1 LLVLFL
7 LLLQWLYGGGST
19 LNPFSSSLFSRRRDD
34 SQASSSSRSGNW
46 RSRFGSLTRSLDY
59 PIPIGETQMS
69 AARMEFLLELM
80 RLQRWVGTAYLVARA
95 VDRLVD
101 GLKTL
106 TSSALVGNSKSDGSS
121 HKVSCPQ
128 AVLELLRQRNMS
140 IDEFDDAE
148 RVVLASAVSVP
159 SSNPGDDR
167 TILCGLHSL
176 KRLLQYS
183 LPKQELLHS
192 HRLQQESL
200 RSILLWGPPGIVRH
214 PQL

>member
-1 LLVLFL
+1 MRTTLLLVLFL

-128 AVLELLRQRNMS
+128 AVLESCYANEICPSTNLTMLSELFLLLLLVFQ
-140 IDEFDDAE
+140 A
-148 RVVLASAVSVP
+148 ATPATTGP
-159 SSNPGDDR
+159 SSVDC
-167 TILCGLHSL
+167 TH
-176 KRLLQYS
+176 
-183 LPKQELLHS
+183 
-192 HRLQQESL
+192 
-200 RSILLWGPPGIVRH
+200 
-214 PQL
+214 